1 MKKRNKTGRF
11 TKEAAAIV
19 IEMLKEGAVQG
30 EMRLADGGTIS
41 HKFEHDTRGDQYP
54 YSIGDTWYTS
64 TLNYTI
70 HFNEHPLD
78 IIGFVSKADRKE
90 FKRRWRARYA
100 QEMKPALT
108 YPLFVKAK
116 ANGAIILFT
125 SEGAGVCVAVGS
137 SACGYGQSSR
147 AWVKATNTAHWQ
159 HLTFAEAEAEI
170 FGR

>member
-41 HKFEHDTRGDQYP
+41 HKFEHNTQDNRYP
-54 YSIGDTWYTS
+54 YSIGGSGYTD
-64 TLNYTI
+64 TLNYTV
-70 HFNEHPLD
+70 HFNEHAFD
-78 IIGFVSKADRKE
+78 IIGFVNKADRKE

-100 QEMKPALT
+100 QALT
-108 YPLFVKAK
+108 YPLFAKAK

-125 SEGAGVCVAVGS
+125 SECAGVCVAVGS
-137 SACGYGQSSR
+137 SACGYGQSSQ
-147 AWVKATNTAHWQ
+147 AWVKATNTDHWQ
-159 HLTFAEAEAEI
+159 HLTFAEAEAEL
-170 FGR
+170 FGM